1 MTWRELGP
9 CIICR
14 QKLSA
19 PRNEA
24 WKIDS
29 RFSRIEEVDERQPL
43 RLADGNETG
52 AMFNRTKDAKD
63 ETELFHVDCSR
74 CKSSSFVMIV
84 PGPFHAK
91 AIIQTLTDLTKNDLT
106 RMSEL
111 KEIDSNEVLTFYLE
125 LRNGGK

>member
-1 MTWRELGP
+1 MKELGP

-19 PRNEA
+19 PRNSA

-29 RFSRIEEVDERQPL
+29 RFSRIEE
-43 RLADGNETG
+43 GNEYGALPMTG
-52 AMFNRTKDAKD
+52 GGEEAMALRFPK
-63 ETELFHVDCSR
+63 EESELFHVDCAR

-106 RMSEL
+106 RMNGLQDIDADEL
-111 KEIDSNEVLTFYLE
+111 LAFYGE
-125 LRNGGK
+125 LRRS